1 MKLSE
6 IMTREVEIIQPDDT
20 LRLAAQKMRD
30 RDIGFLPVCDGDSL
44 MGVLSDRDITIRAF
58 ADGMDI
64 NVMLG
69 RDLMTT
75 PAIYCFDDQYV
86 KDAAKLMGENQIRRL
101 VILGRESERVVGV
114 ISLGDLARKGID
126 VSGQV
131 LQRVSEPDNQ
141 NQESPKKMKPSNK
154 DEK

>member
-6 IMTREVEIIQPDDT
+6 IMTQDVEIIQPDDT
-20 LRLAAQKMRD
+20 LRLAAQKMKD

-44 MGVLSDRDITIRAF
+44 MGVLSDRDLAIRAL

-75 PAIYCFDDQYV
+75 PALYCFDDQDV
-86 KDAAKLMGENQIRRL
+86 TEAAKVMGDNQIRRL
-101 VILGRESERVVGV
+101 VILGRDSERVVGV
-114 ISLGDLARKGID
+114 ISLGDLVRRGITD
-126 VSGQV
+126 LSGQV
-131 LQRVSEPDNQ
+131 LQKVSEPENQ
-141 NQESPKKMKPSNK
+141 NQESATST
-154 DEK
+154 

>member
-6 IMTREVEIIQPDDT
+6 IMTQDVEIIQPDDT

-44 MGVLSDRDITIRAF
+44 MGVLSDRDIAIRAL

-64 NVMLG
+64 GVMLG

-75 PAIYCFDDQYV
+75 PALYCFDDQDV
-86 KDAAKLMGENQIRRL
+86 TEAAKVMGDNQIRRL
-101 VILGRESERVVGV
+101 VILGRENERVVGV
-114 ISLGDLARKGID
+114 ISLGDLVRKGITD
-126 VSGQV
+126 LSGQV
-131 LQRVSEPDNQ
+131 LQKVSEPENE
-141 NQESPKKMKPSNK
+141 NQESATST
-154 DEK
+154 

>member
-75 PAIYCFDDQYV
+75 PAIYCFDDQDV

-141 NQESPKKMKPSNK
+141 NQESAKKMKPSNK

>member
-6 IMTREVEIIQPDDT
+6 IMTRDVEIVQPDDT

-64 NVMLG
+64 SVMLG

-75 PAIYCFDDQYV
+75 PAIYCFDDQDV
-86 KDAAKLMGENQIRRL
+86 TEAAKVMGENQIRRL
-101 VILGRESERVVGV
+101 VILGRENERVVGV
-114 ISLGDLARKGID
+114 ISLGDLVRKGITD
-126 VSGQV
+126 LSGQV
-131 LQRVSEPDNQ
+131 LQKVSEPENQ
-141 NQESPKKMKPSNK
+141 NQESATKT
-154 DEK
+154 

>member
-6 IMTREVEIIQPDDT
+6 IMTRDVEIVQPDDT

-64 NVMLG
+64 RVMLG

-75 PAIYCFDDQYV
+75 PAIDCFDDQDV
-86 KDAAKLMGENQIRRL
+86 TEAAKVMGENQIRRL
-101 VILGRESERVVGV
+101 VILGRENERVVGV
-114 ISLGDLARKGID
+114 ISLGDLVRKGITD
-126 VSGQV
+126 LSGQV
-131 LQRVSEPDNQ
+131 LQRVSEPENQ
-141 NQESPKKMKPSNK
+141 NQESAKTA
-154 DEK
+154 

>member
-20 LRLAAQKMRD
+20 LHTAAQKMRD
-30 RDIGFLPVCDGDSL
+30 RDIGFLPVCDGESL
-44 MGVLSDRDITIRAF
+44 MGVLSDRDITIRAL

-75 PAIYCFDDQYV
+75 PAIYCFDDQDV
-86 KDAAKLMGENQIRRL
+86 TEAAKIMEENQIRRL
-101 VILGRESERVVGV
+101 VVLNRDDKRLVGV
-114 ISLGDLARKGID
+114 ISLGDLARKGITD
-126 VSGQV
+126 ISGQV
-131 LQRVSEPDNQ
+131 LQRVSEPE
-141 NQESPKKMKPSNK
+141 NQESPKAK
-154 DEK
+154 

>member
-6 IMTREVEIIQPDDT
+6 IMTQEVEIIQPDDT

-64 NVMLG
+64 SVMLG

-75 PAIYCFDDQYV
+75 PAIYAFDDQDV
-86 KDAAKLMGENQIRRL
+86 TEAAKIMGENQIRRL
-101 VILGRESERVVGV
+101 VILGRENERVVGV
-114 ISLGDLARKGID
+114 ISLGDLVRKGITD
-126 VSGQV
+126 LSGQV
-131 LQRVSEPDNQ
+131 LQKVSEPE
-141 NQESPKKMKPSNK
+141 NQETPKAS
-154 DEK
+154 

>member
-20 LRLAAQKMRD
+20 LHTAAQKMRD
-30 RDIGFLPVCDGDSL
+30 RDIGFLPVCDGESL
-44 MGVLSDRDITIRAF
+44 MGVLSDRDITIRAL

-75 PAIYCFDDQYV
+75 PAIYCFDDQDV
-86 KDAAKLMGENQIRRL
+86 TEAAKIMEENQIRRL
-101 VILGRESERVVGV
+101 VVLNRDDKRLVGV
-114 ISLGDLARKGID
+114 ISLGDLARKGITD
-126 VSGQV
+126 ISGRV
-131 LQRVSEPDNQ
+131 LQRVSMPE
-141 NQESPKKMKPSNK
+141 NQESPKAT
-154 DEK
+154 